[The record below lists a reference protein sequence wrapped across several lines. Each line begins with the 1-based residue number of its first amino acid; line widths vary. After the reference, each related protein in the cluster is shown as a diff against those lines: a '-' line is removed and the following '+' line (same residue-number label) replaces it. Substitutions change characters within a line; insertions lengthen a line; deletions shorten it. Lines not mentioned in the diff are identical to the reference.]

1 MKNFLITAA
10 CGALLL
16 SSCTDP
22 KAQQKALTD
31 DILKTHDKVMDDAGK
46 AQYAK
51 MKLDTLLQRKPELK
65 TDGAPITTELTVA
78 DSTMEEWMQKF
89 DPEFKGKSTEEVITY
104 LSAQKKQLSE
114 IDSRLQAA
122 NGKAAQFINQHR

>member
-1 MKNFLITAA
+1 
-10 CGALLL
+10 
-16 SSCTDP
+16 
-22 KAQQKALTD
+22 
-31 DILKTHDKVMDDAGK
+31 MDDAGK